1 MQIASPGIIKPEHPD
16 YPVLKTLEAALLKGG
31 GGLARIQQEVPQLI
45 RRAIDEVIDAPRTGR
60 QRLAQ
65 IEKTEKTYIGTKIEV
80 LVRDFFGFPKGLL
93 DLDIDGQDVDIKNT
107 IGNNWMIP
115 NEAIGKP
122 CILIA
127 ADETTAICQ
136 FGLIVCRLEYL
147 STGANRDAK
156 RTISR
161 DKFSNILWLLVNQ
174 PYPPNFWE
182 RVDPQAARRIML
194 GNSGNERI
202 IQLFREVQRQRVHRD
217 IIAAVA
223 RQKDYMKRLRRNGGA
238 RDTLAREK
246 IAVLS
251 GHYDTGIIAQLG
263 LGTIGPDEF
272 IAVEATTPELE
283 KLLRQ
288 TGHID

>member
-1 MQIASPGIIKPEHPD
+1 MHIALPSIIKPEHPD

-31 GGLARIQQEVPQLI
+31 GGIARIQQEVPQLI

-60 QRLAQ
+60 QRLSQ
-65 IEKTEKTYIGTKIEV
+65 TEKTEKTYIGTKIEV

-93 DLDIDGQDVDIKNT
+93 DLNIDGQDVDIKNT
-107 IGNNWMIP
+107 IGKNWMIP
-115 NEAIGKP
+115 NEAVGKP

-127 ADETTAICQ
+127 ADEATAICQ
-136 FGLIVCRLEYL
+136 FGVIVCRPEYL
-147 STGANRDAK
+147 SAGANRDAK
-156 RTISR
+156 RTIAR
-161 DKFSNILWLLVNQ
+161 DKFSNILWLLVNH

-194 GNSGNERI
+194 GKSGNERI
-202 IQLFREVQRQRVHRD
+202 IQLFREVQRQPVHRD

-251 GHYDTGIIAQLG
+251 GHYDTAIIKQLG

-272 IAVEATTPELE
+272 ISVKATIPELE